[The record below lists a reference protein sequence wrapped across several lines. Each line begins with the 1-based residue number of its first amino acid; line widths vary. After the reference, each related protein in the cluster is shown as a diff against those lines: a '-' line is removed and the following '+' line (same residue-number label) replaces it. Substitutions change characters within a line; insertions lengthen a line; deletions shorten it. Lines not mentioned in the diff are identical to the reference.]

1 MLFILT
7 LHFPTTQGYQA
18 VFLLKIYADTANRY
32 IVFNRSLIMGKGTIV
47 LAYSGGL
54 DTSICIPLL
63 KERYDYDR
71 VITVAVNVG
80 QRKEE
85 IDIATQ
91 KGRTFADRHYTI
103 DAREAFVKNHIF
115 PAIRAN
121 GSYEG
126 YPMGTSLARPL
137 IAEEVV
143 KIARK
148 ERAAAI
154 GHGCTG
160 KGNDQFRFDV
170 IIRSAGFE
178 VVAPIRELN
187 LTREWEIAYAQQ
199 HTIPVP
205 VKEDKP
211 WSIDENC
218 WSRSIEGGKLE
229 DPAFHPQEEIYLWTV
244 SPEKAPA
251 KPEKITL
258 EFRDGIPVA
267 LNGRKMQGYEL
278 IQRLNARA
286 GKHGIGRNDMIED
299 RILGIKARENY
310 EHPAATVILTA
321 HRDLEALVL
330 TRQELVF
337 KRMVDDK
344 WSELAY
350 KGLVYEPLYAALNA
364 FIDTTQERVNGKV
377 DIGMYKGAARVLGR
391 SSPDAIY
398 SEDMVS
404 FDSTS
409 LDQCHATGVSQYFGL
424 QARMVHALKLRKSKK
439 NKK

>member
-1 MLFILT
+1 
-7 LHFPTTQGYQA
+7 
-18 VFLLKIYADTANRY
+18 
-32 IVFNRSLIMGKGTIV
+32 MGKGTIV

-71 VITVAVNVG
+71 VVTVAVNVG
-80 QRKEE
+80 QRDEE
-85 IDIATQ
+85 IDIATK
-91 KGRTFADRHYTI
+91 KGKKLADCHYTI
-103 DAREAFVKNHIF
+103 DAREKFVREHIY

-148 ERAAAI
+148 EGATAI

-160 KGNDQFRFDV
+160 KGNDQLRFDF
-170 IIRSAGFE
+170 IIRGAGLE

-187 LTREWEIAYAQQ
+187 LTRDWEIDYAKQ
-199 HTIPVP
+199 HGIPVP
-205 VKEDKP
+205 VRKSKP
-211 WSIDENC
+211 WSMDENC
-218 WSRSIEGGKLE
+218 WSRSIEGGRLE
-229 DPAFHPQEEIYLWTV
+229 DPSFHPPEEIYLWTV
-244 SPEKAPA
+244 SPENAPD
-251 KPEKITL
+251 KPEMITL
-258 EFRDGIPVA
+258 AFENGLPVA
-267 LNGRKMQGYEL
+267 INGKKYPGYEL
-278 IQRLNARA
+278 IQKLNVLA

-299 RILGIKARENY
+299 RILGLKARENY
-310 EHPAATVILTA
+310 EHPAATVILAA
-321 HRDLEALVL
+321 HRDLESLTL

-337 KRMVDDK
+337 KRTVDDK

-364 FIDTTQERVNGKV
+364 FIDTTQERVNGSV
-377 DIGMYKGAARVLGR
+377 DLELYKGSVRVLGR

-398 SEDMVS
+398 SSDLVS
-404 FDSTS
+404 FDSAS
-409 LDQCHATGVSQYFGL
+409 IDQCHAIGVSQYFGI
-424 QARMVHALKLRKSKK
+424 QARMVRQMQQKKRK
-439 NKK
+439 

>member
-1 MLFILT
+1 
-7 LHFPTTQGYQA
+7 
-18 VFLLKIYADTANRY
+18 
-32 IVFNRSLIMGKGTIV
+32 MGKGTIV

-63 KERYDYDR
+63 KERYEYDR
-71 VITVAVNVG
+71 VVTVAVNVG
-80 QRKEE
+80 QRDEE
-85 IDIATQ
+85 IDIATK
-91 KGRTFADRHYTI
+91 KGKKLADRHYTI
-103 DAREAFVKNHIF
+103 DAREKFVREHIY

-148 ERAAAI
+148 EGATAI

-160 KGNDQFRFDV
+160 KGNDQLRFDF
-170 IIRSAGFE
+170 IIRSAGLE

-187 LTREWEIAYAQQ
+187 LTRDWEIDYAKQ
-199 HTIPVP
+199 HGIPVP
-205 VKEDKP
+205 VKKSRP
-211 WSIDENC
+211 WSMDENC
-218 WSRSIEGGKLE
+218 WSRSIEGGRLE
-229 DPAFHPQEEIYLWTV
+229 EPEYHPPEEIYLWTV
-244 SPEKAPA
+244 SPQKAPD

-258 EFRDGIPVA
+258 AFERGLPVA
-267 LNGRKMQGYEL
+267 MNGKKYPGYEL
-278 IQRLNARA
+278 IQKLNVLA

-299 RILGIKARENY
+299 RILGLKARENY
-310 EHPAATVILTA
+310 EHPAATVILMA
-321 HRDLEALVL
+321 HHDLESLTL

-337 KRMVDDK
+337 KRTVDDK

-364 FIDTTQERVNGKV
+364 FIDTTQERVNGTV
-377 DIGMYKGAARVLGR
+377 DLELFKGSVRVLGR

-398 SEDMVS
+398 SSDLVS
-404 FDSTS
+404 FDSAAI
-409 LDQCHATGVSQYFGL
+409 DQCHAIGVSHYFGI
-424 QARMVHALKLRKSKK
+424 QARMVMQLQKKRK
-439 NKK
+439 